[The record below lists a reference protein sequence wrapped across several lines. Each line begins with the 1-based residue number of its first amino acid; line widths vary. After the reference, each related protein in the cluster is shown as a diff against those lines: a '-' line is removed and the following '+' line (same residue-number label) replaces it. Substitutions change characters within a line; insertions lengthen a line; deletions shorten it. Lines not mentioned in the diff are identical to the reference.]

1 MHGQIDPIDPVTA
14 IGAQNIFHLTVPY
27 VFQVSSLESYIAAFQ
42 SMRVA

>member
-1 MHGQIDPIDPVTA
+1 MSAVRAEAD